1 MEKLIY
7 MIINILDYLSLTI
20 VVIALISLICV
31 IIFEKG
37 RPFSNILFSEKARKI
52 RYILGSLF
60 INLYLLGMI
69 FTLISFVLYRTP
81 RINDVIVKVIV
92 TILTLFFFK
101 DYKWNIIKFV
111 KVVKAWIVNK
121 KGEKNEKKTFK

>member
-1 MEKLIY
+1 MERNFYL
-7 MIINILDYLSLTI
+7 IINILDYLSLII
-20 VVIALISLICV
+20 VVITLIS
-31 IIFEKG
+31 IIFIIVFEKG
-37 RPFSNILFSEKARKI
+37 RNILFGEKARKI

-60 INLYLLGMI
+60 INLYLLGTI

-81 RINDVIVKVIV
+81 RINDLIVKVIVTIV

-111 KVVKAWIVNK
+111 KVVKVWIVNK
-121 KGEKNEKKTFK
+121 

>member
-1 MEKLIY
+1 VERNFYL
-7 MIINILDYLSLTI
+7 IINILDYLSLII
-20 VVIALISLICV
+20 VVITLISLIF
-31 IIFEKG
+31 IIVFEKG
-37 RPFSNILFSEKARKI
+37 RNILFGEKARKI

-60 INLYLLGMI
+60 INLYLLGTI

-81 RINDVIVKVIV
+81 RINDLIVKVIV

-111 KVVKAWIVNK
+111 KIVKVWIVNK
-121 KGEKNEKKTFK
+121 

>member
-1 MEKLIY
+1 MEKFFY
-7 MIINILDYLSLTI
+7 MIINVLDYLSFTI
-20 VVIALISLICV
+20 VVITLISLIF
-31 IIFEKG
+31 IIVFEKG
-37 RPFSNILFSEKARKI
+37 RNILFSEKARKI

-60 INLYLLGMI
+60 INLYILGTI

-81 RINDVIVKVIV
+81 RVNDVIVKVIV
-92 TILTLFFFK
+92 TILSLFFFK

-121 KGEKNEKKTFK
+121 